1 MSDLNNIDS
10 DIDIGIRYEEQEFI
24 DENLPKLD
32 WSLIQND
39 DNKILQ
45 EQYDEIN
52 TLTHLLKNEKKQK
65 KKEELNFK
73 IMLLKKYI
81 RILEN
86 ST

>member
-10 DIDIGIRYEEQEFI
+10 DIDIGIRYEEQELQ

-45 EQYDEIN
+45 QKYDEIN
-52 TLTHLLKNEKKQK
+52 TLTYSLKNEKNKK